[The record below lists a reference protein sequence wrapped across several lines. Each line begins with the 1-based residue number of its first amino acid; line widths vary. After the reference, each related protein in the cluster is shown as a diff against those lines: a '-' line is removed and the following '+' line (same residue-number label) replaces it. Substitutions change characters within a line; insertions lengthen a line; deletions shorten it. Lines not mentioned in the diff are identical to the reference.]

1 MEIKILV
8 KSKSREKEREKQR
21 ERERETGVGKNRFF
35 SEVKKITVEYFTGNK
50 LKLLE
55 VDRKRSQ
62 QDI

>member
-1 MEIKILV
+1 MHGNKNLGQKQIK
-8 KSKSREKEREKQR
+8 RERKRKV

-55 VDRKRSQ
+55 VERKRSQ
-62 QDI
+62 